1 MSQHEHER
9 LTFLDDFEEQPE
21 PHYNGVYKGLGCLAG
36 MYVFFLIEKI
46 VQMKQVNKQGPKITK
61 LDKLMK
67 KPRGIRPEVEFSVF
81 YLSLKLTGMWS

>member
-9 LTFLDDFEEQPE
+9 LTFLYDFGDQPE
-21 PHYNGVYKGLGCLAG
+21 PYYYGVYKGLGCLAG

-46 VQMKQVNKQGPKITK
+46 VQMKQVNKQGPEITK

-67 KPRGIRPEVEFSVF
+67 NEFVINII
-81 YLSLKLTGMWS
+81 Y

>member
-9 LTFLDDFEEQPE
+9 LTFLDDFGKQPE
-21 PHYNGVYKGLGCLAG
+21 PHYYGVYKGLGCLAG

-46 VQMKQVNKQGPKITK
+46 VQMKQVNKQGPEITK

-67 KPRGIRPEVEFSVF
+67 NEFVINIIN
-81 YLSLKLTGMWS
+81 